1 MTVALLKS
9 QMLHMSIEKQE
20 TLLKLAILT
29 VAAILC
35 KSNFHVSIL

>member
-1 MTVALLKS
+1 MSAGLIKS
-9 QMLHMSIEKQE
+9 QLLSMNAEKQE

-35 KSNFHVSIL
+35 KILFVYVS